1 MCEGKNYSET
11 RWNMLVCEAQG
22 GWSCQKKPKR
32 EPDQNLVQALLET
45 LVSNGEIKILEIH
58 VVALQSDATVY
69 VSCIAAKERRE
80 AVLKHWILGSVLNFY
95 IGE

>member
-1 MCEGKNYSET
+1 MKHVCLQSTGWLKLPKNKQT
-11 RWNMLVCEAQG
+11 
-22 GWSCQKKPKR
+22 KK
-32 EPDQNLVQALLET
+32 NLVQALLET
-45 LVSNGEIKILEIH
+45 LLSSGEIKILEIH
-58 VVALQSDATVY
+58 VVALKSDAAMC